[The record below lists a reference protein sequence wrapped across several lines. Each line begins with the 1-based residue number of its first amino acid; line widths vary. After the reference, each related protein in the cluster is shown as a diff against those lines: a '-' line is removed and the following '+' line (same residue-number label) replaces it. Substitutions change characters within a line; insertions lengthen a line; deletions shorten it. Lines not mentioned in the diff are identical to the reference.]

1 MATDTSSARPLVV
14 VLLIV
19 FFLLTG
25 FMLVVAMQRSTEG
38 RSRAAFPSDSLVV
51 PKGRCGIGGESSVNG
66 CCKGFAPSGG
76 ICIRIQLRE
85 KSN

>member
-1 MATDTSSARPLVV
+1 MAKDTSSARPLVV

-51 PKGRCGIGGESSVNG
+51 PKGRCGIGGESSANG
-66 CCKGFAPSGG
+66 CCKGFTPNGG
-76 ICIRIQLRE
+76 TCVRVQLQE
-85 KSN
+85 KGN

>member
-1 MATDTSSARPLVV
+1 MATETSSARPLVV

-38 RSRAAFPSDSLVV
+38 RSRAAYPYGAPV
-51 PKGRCGIGGESSVNG
+51 PKGRCGIGGESSANG
-66 CCKGFAPSGG
+66 CCKGFAPNGG
-76 ICIRIQLRE
+76 TCVRIQLRE
-85 KSN
+85 KSK